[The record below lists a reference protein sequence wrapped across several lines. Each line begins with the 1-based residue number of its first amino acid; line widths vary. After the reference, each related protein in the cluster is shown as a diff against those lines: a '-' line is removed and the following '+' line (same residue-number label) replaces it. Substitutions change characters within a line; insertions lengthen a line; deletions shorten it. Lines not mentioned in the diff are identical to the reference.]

1 MLNRQIVRAEFD
13 RIRKRYFP
21 DWKDFSQWRFG
32 IKKLEDPTMRGVVLE
47 KEKEIWINKS
57 ILPDISLPLL
67 GAVIVHEI
75 CHIVT
80 HDDEQ
85 IHGPNWCE
93 KMEKVAWQA
102 RETEREMANEV
113 YSMFKEWSL
122 NLALLKARKEK

>member
-21 DWKDFSQWRFG
+21 DWKDFSQWQFG
-32 IKKLEDPTMRGVVLE
+32 VKKLEDPKTRGEVLMN
-47 KEKEIWINKS
+47 EKEIWINKS

-67 GAVIVHEI
+67 GAVIAHEI

-93 KMEKVAWQA
+93 KMEKIAWQA
-102 RETEREMANEV
+102 REEEREMADEI

-122 NLALLKARKEK
+122 NLAFLKADKEK